1 MNNAHSV
8 FRCSLYTTAGASSS
22 TAPRGAFAEMFG
34 EEPLAFSQALLGQD
48 DRFRLPDWVANQP
61 FLMQPA
67 QRVPIVPLP
76 CAATLMQRQ
85 KQERQNRLINF
96 VFVVFHFKIIAE
108 FRTPVSPE
116 NNTPAHGRLSAA
128 VKTERTSAMELLAE
142 LRTRFGHESFR
153 EGQEAV
159 VRALLIG
166 ESALALFPTGAGKSL
181 CYQLPAVLLEGT
193 ALVISPLIALMKD
206 QVDALRARGVPA
218 ARLDSSL
225 TAGETQQVYAD
236 LRAGK
241 LKLLYVAPER
251 LSGEVFLDRLRRVRI
266 SLVAIDEAHCI
277 SEWGH
282 NFRPEYLR
290 LTRVVAELKMGP
302 VLALTA
308 TATPE
313 VARDICHAFGIAR
326 ERHVQTSFRRKNLH
340 LRITPCAVRD
350 RLGLLTRR
358 LGSAKVRPAVVYVTF
373 QKTAEEVAAH
383 LAATG
388 FHARAYHA
396 GQEAGER
403 DATQEAFMRGE
414 CEVIVATIAFGMG
427 IDKADIRSV
436 IHFNLPKTLENY
448 QQEIGRA
455 GRDGHPA
462 FCELLACA
470 DDAVPLENFT
480 LGDTPEPAA
489 VEGLVRRILGKG
501 EEFHVS
507 RYDLSQETDIR
518 PLVVD
523 TVITYLELEGLLQP
537 TRAFYESTQVQFLRP
552 ESAILEGH
560 TEERRR
566 FLTRLFEAG
575 KRGPKYLTLELDA
588 AAQKLGEPR
597 ERIAKALAWLE
608 ETGAISQKPAG
619 LRHGFRLCGQS
630 APVPAAE
637 VAAHLAELFARREV
651 RDLERMAGLLEF
663 ASAPGCITRRL
674 LAHFGENLADENCG
688 HCHFCGTGE
697 PAARLVLPATPIMPF
712 TEADTEE
719 IRALVSEENAALSSP
734 RAVTRYLCGLTSPAT
749 TRAKLT
755 KRRGFGRWATVPFRT
770 VLAQVEACW
779 E

>member
-1 MNNAHSV
+1 M
-8 FRCSLYTTAGASSS
+8 
-22 TAPRGAFAEMFG
+22 
-34 EEPLAFSQALLGQD
+34 D
-48 DRFRLPDWVANQP
+48 
-61 FLMQPA
+61 
-67 QRVPIVPLP
+67 
-76 CAATLMQRQ
+76 
-85 KQERQNRLINF
+85 
-96 VFVVFHFKIIAE
+96 
-108 FRTPVSPE
+108 
-116 NNTPAHGRLSAA
+116 
-128 VKTERTSAMELLAE
+128 LLAE
-142 LRTRFGHESFR
+142 LHTRFGHEEFR
-153 EGQEAV
+153 EGQEPV
-159 VRALLIG
+159 VRALLAG

-206 QVDALRARGVPA
+206 QVDALRARGIAA

-225 TAGETQQVYAD
+225 AAEETQRVVAD
-236 LRAGK
+236 LRDGK

-251 LSGEVFLDRLRRVRI
+251 LSGEMFLNRLRRVRI

-290 LTRVVAELKMGP
+290 LTRVVEALGLRP

-313 VARDICHAFGIAR
+313 VARDIRRAFGIAG
-326 ERHVQTSFRRKNLH
+326 ERHVQTSFRRGNLH
-340 LRITPCAVRD
+340 LRVTPCAARD
-350 RLGLLTRR
+350 RLALLGRR

-373 QKTAEEVAAH
+373 QKTAEEVAAQ
-383 LAATG
+383 LGAMG
-388 FHARAYHA
+388 FRARAYHA
-396 GQEAGER
+396 GQESGER
-403 DATQEAFMRGE
+403 VATQEAFMRGE

-427 IDKADIRSV
+427 IDKADIRCV

-455 GRDGHPA
+455 GRDGQPA
-462 FCELLACA
+462 LCELLACA

-489 VEGLVRRILGKG
+489 LEALVERMLGMG

-537 TRAFYESTQVQFLRP
+537 TRTFYESTQVQFLRP
-552 ESAILEGH
+552 ESEILAGH
-560 TEERRR
+560 TPERRR

-575 KRGPKYLTLELDA
+575 KRGPRYLTLVFDA
-588 AAQKLGEPR
+588 AAQKMGEPR

-619 LRHGFRLCGQS
+619 LRHGFRLCAQS
-630 APVPAAE
+630 APVPPKE
-637 VAAHLAELFARREV
+637 VAARLAELFARREA

-674 LAHFGENLADENCG
+674 LAHFGEELAGENCG
-688 HCHFCGTGE
+688 HCHFCRTGE
-697 PAARLVLPATPIMPF
+697 PAARVVLPRSPVAPF
-712 TEADTEE
+712 TEADAKD
-719 IRALVSEENAALSSP
+719 IRALIAGQNAALGSP
-734 RAVTRYLCGLTSPAT
+734 RAVTRYFCGLTSPAT

-755 KRRGFGRWATVPFRT
+755 RRPDFGRWAAAPFRT
-770 VLAQVEACW
+770 VLAQVEGCW

>member
-1 MNNAHSV
+1 M
-8 FRCSLYTTAGASSS
+8 
-22 TAPRGAFAEMFG
+22 
-34 EEPLAFSQALLGQD
+34 D
-48 DRFRLPDWVANQP
+48 LP
-61 FLMQPA
+61 
-67 QRVPIVPLP
+67 
-76 CAATLMQRQ
+76 
-85 KQERQNRLINF
+85 
-96 VFVVFHFKIIAE
+96 
-108 FRTPVSPE
+108 
-116 NNTPAHGRLSAA
+116 
-128 VKTERTSAMELLAE
+128 AE
-142 LRTRFGHESFR
+142 LRARFGHEAFR

-159 VRALLIG
+159 VRALLAG

-206 QVDALRARGVPA
+206 QVDALRARGVAA

-225 TAGETQQVYAD
+225 TAGETQQVYGD
-236 LRAGK
+236 LRAGT

-251 LSGEVFLDRLRRVRI
+251 LSGEAFLDRLRRAHI

-290 LTRVVAELKMGP
+290 LTRVTEELGLRP

-313 VARDICHAFGIAR
+313 VARDICRAFGIAA

-340 LRITPCAVRD
+340 LRVTPCAAND
-350 RLGLLTRR
+350 RLAVLTKR

-373 QKTAEEVAAH
+373 QKTAEEVATH
-383 LAATG
+383 LAAAG
-388 FHARAYHA
+388 LRARAYHA
-396 GQEAGER
+396 GQDSDER
-403 DATQEAFMRGE
+403 TATQEAFMLGG

-455 GRDGHPA
+455 GRDGQPA
-462 FCELLACA
+462 LCEMLACA

-489 VEGLVRRILGKG
+489 VETLVRRMLGKG

-518 PLVVD
+518 PLVVE

-537 TRAFYESTQVQFLRP
+537 TRAFYESTQVQFLRA
-552 ESAILEGH
+552 ESEILAGH

-566 FLTRLFEAG
+566 FLARLFDAG
-575 KRGPKYLTLELDA
+575 KRGPKYLTLELET

-597 ERIAKALAWLE
+597 DRIAKALSWLE
-608 ETGAISQKPAG
+608 ETGAITQKPAG
-619 LRHGFRLCGQS
+619 LRHGFRLCGCDT
-630 APVPAAE
+630 PAQPGE
-637 VAAHLAELFARREV
+637 VAARLAELFARREE
-651 RDLERMAGLLEF
+651 RDLQRMTGLLEF

-674 LAHFGENLADENCG
+674 LAHFGEKLAEENCG
-688 HCHFCGTGE
+688 HCHFCRTGE
-697 PAARLVLPATPIMPF
+697 PAVAVVLPASAIEPF

-719 IRALVSEENAALSSP
+719 IRALIFEENAALPSP
-734 RAVTRYLCGLTSPAT
+734 RALTRFLCGLSSPAT

-755 KRRGFGRWATVPFRT
+755 RRPDFGRYAAVPFRS